1 MNQRERNHSNLKK
14 YNLCQR
20 GSWSWSDKKGKNH
33 VSRAP
38 ECQTVC
44 VNVTKVRWHKLTGQK
59 SSIVIM
65 KKKEV
70 CSMCYH
76 GKETICIWYDAE
88 EKHTKFFSTFF
99 SFLKTQSLHLFVTHI
114 RNLKYLSITWLRLYK
129 FVWLAET
136 LILIYICWV

>member
-1 MNQRERNHSNLKK
+1 MNQRERNDSNLKK

-20 GSWSWSDKKGKNH
+20 GSWSWSDKRQKSCVKGPRM
-33 VSRAP
+33 SDS
-38 ECQTVC
+38 VC
-44 VNVTKVRWHKLTGQK
+44 LWHKLTGQK